1 MEHEPL
7 RLGRIS
13 KKMENAL
20 KADFGDDIFLYIE
33 EKTLS
38 SFAEKW
44 PSDYLKKVEEIGKI
58 IKKALYI
65 GLSDDEKTLYL
76 IDEYITKTGFRKV
89 VVEFVKQKEGWSL
102 KEMSSLTEKSL
113 EELWKKA
120 KIYRLT

>member
-44 PSDYLKKVEEIGKI
+44 PNDYLKKVEEIGKI